1 MTTQPNES
9 ETALALFQAAIEKSY
24 SRKLTIADLF
34 TAAAQLKAL
43 GLDRRAAEL
52 YKHWIAFNADDPV
65 VYAAYFNFA
74 TALADSGDRPGAIN
88 ALREAIR
95 IQPDFQPPYINLGRL
110 LEDSGL
116 VGAAVAQWMALVE
129 RTAAVN
135 GESVAHKLSALQ
147 QTGRVLESLNK
158 DEAAEDALRQILE
171 IDPKRQEVVQ
181 HWIALR
187 QRQCKWPVVQPS
199 ERVSLADLA
208 NGISSL
214 SLANHADDPM
224 FQLAKAHHYE
234 KRSIGRPKRG
244 LPERSLR
251 AAEPKR
257 ARKQRL
263 RIGYVSSDL
272 REHAVGFAMTDVLE
286 SHDRAHFEIYAYYCG
301 IARNDPTRERI
312 AAAVDRWTDI
322 NGMDDETAA
331 KKIAEDEID
340 ILVDLNGYTKDART
354 KVFSLR
360 PAPIIVNWFGFPGT
374 MGSPY
379 HHYIIADPVIIPEGA
394 EIYYSEKVARLACYQ
409 PNDRKRVVAP
419 QRPTRVEAGLPEDAF
434 VYCSLNGMQK
444 LTALTFDRWARIL
457 TAVADS
463 VLWLLTGTE
472 QTNARV
478 REEAKARGVAPE
490 RIIFAEKMANPHH
503 LARYP
508 LADLFL
514 DNFPYGAHTT
524 AADSLW
530 MGVPIVTFAGRSF
543 ASRVCASLVR
553 AAGVGELACASAED
567 YIALAIELGKD
578 RRKLAGL
585 RDRLANVRETSLLFD
600 TPRLVGDLETLYR
613 DMWRDYESGELPRPD
628 LRNLDIYH
636 EIGLDLDLE
645 KMELLSDADYRT
657 LYQRKL
663 AEWDAAYPIEPDARM
678 WRPR

>member
-1 MTTQPNES
+1 HC
-9 ETALALFQAAIEKSY
+9 A
-24 SRKLTIADLF
+24 
-34 TAAAQLKAL
+34 
-43 GLDRRAAEL
+43 
-52 YKHWIAFNADDPV
+52 
-65 VYAAYFNFA
+65 
-74 TALADSGDRPGAIN
+74 
-88 ALREAIR
+88 
-95 IQPDFQPPYINLGRL
+95 
-110 LEDSGL
+110 
-116 VGAAVAQWMALVE
+116 
-129 RTAAVN
+129 TAAVN

-457 TAVADS
+457 TAVPDS

-490 RIIFAEKMANPHH
+490 RIVFAEKMANPYH

>member
-9 ETALALFQAAIEKSY
+9 ESALALFKNAIDKSF
-24 SRKLTIADLF
+24 SRKLTIVDLF
-34 TAAAQLKAL
+34 TAAAQLKAA
-43 GLDRRAAEL
+43 GLDRKSAEL
-52 YKHWIAFNADDPV
+52 YKHWIAFNSDDPV
-65 VYAAYFNFA
+65 VYAAYFNYA
-74 TALADSGDRPGAIN
+74 TALTEAGDRPGAIN

-110 LEDSGL
+110 LEDSGQ

-129 RTAAVN
+129 RTPAIN
-135 GESVAHKLSALQ
+135 GDAVAHKLSALQ

-187 QRQCKWPVVQPS
+187 QRQCKWPVVLPS
-199 ERVSLADLA
+199 ERVSLVDLA

-234 KRSIGRPKRG
+234 RRAIGRPKRR
-244 LPERSLR
+244 LPPP
-251 AAEPKR
+251 EPKR
-257 ARKQRL
+257 TRSGGRL

-312 AAAVDRWTDI
+312 VAAVDRWTDI

-331 KKIAEDEID
+331 RKIAEDEID
-340 ILVDLNGYTKDART
+340 ILIDLNGYTKDART
-354 KVFSLR
+354 KMFSLR

-379 HHYIIADPVIIPEGA
+379 HHYIIADPVIIPEES
-394 EIYYSEKVARLACYQ
+394 EIYYSEKVLRLPCYQ

-419 QRPTRVEAGLPEDAF
+419 NRPTRAEARLPEDAF

-444 LTALTFDRWARIL
+444 LTPLTFDRWARIL
-457 TAVADS
+457 TGVPDS

-472 QTNARV
+472 QTNERV
-478 REEAKARGVAPE
+478 RLEAKARGVAPE
-490 RIIFAEKMANPHH
+490 RIVFADKMPNPQH

-530 MGVPIVTFAGRSF
+530 MGVPIVTFPGRSF

-553 AAGVGELACASAED
+553 AAGVGELACESAED
-567 YIALAIELGKD
+567 YVALAIELGKD
-578 RRKLAGL
+578 RRKLAAI
-585 RDRLANVRETSLLFD
+585 RDKLAGQRDSSLLFD
-600 TPRLVGDLETLYR
+600 TPRLVGELETLYR
-613 DMWRDYESGELPRPD
+613 RMWSDFENGELPRPD
-628 LRNLDIYH
+628 LRNLEIYH
-636 EIGLDLDLE
+636 EIGLEFDLE
-645 KMELLSDADYRT
+645 KVELLSDADYRA
-657 LYQRKL
+657 LYERKL
-663 AEWDAAYPIEPDARM
+663 ADWDAAYPIEPDARM

>member
-1 MTTQPNES
+1 MPAQPNES
-9 ETALALFQAAIEKSY
+9 ESALALFKNAVEKSL
-24 SRKLTIADLF
+24 SRKLSIADLF
-34 TAAAQLKAL
+34 TAAAQLKAA
-43 GLDRRAAEL
+43 GLDRRAVEL
-52 YKHWIAFNADDPV
+52 YKHWIAFNVDDPV
-65 VYAAYFNFA
+65 IYAAYFNYA
-74 TALADSGDRPGAIN
+74 TALADAGDRSGAIN

-110 LEDSGL
+110 LEDSGQ

-129 RTAAVN
+129 RAAAVN

-147 QTGRVLESLNK
+147 QTARVLESLNK

-171 IDPKRQEVVQ
+171 IDPEREEVVQ

-199 ERVSLADLA
+199 ERVTRADLA

-214 SLANHADDPM
+214 SLANHCDDPM

-234 KRSIGRPKRG
+234 KRAIGRPKRRL
-244 LPERSLR
+244 LP
-251 AAEPKR
+251 AEKR
-257 ARKQRL
+257 RGKDRL

-312 AAAVDRWTDI
+312 VAAVDRWTDI

-331 KKIAEDEID
+331 AKIAEDEID
-340 ILVDLNGYTKDART
+340 VLVDLNGYTKDART

-379 HHYIIADPVIIPEGA
+379 HHYIIADPVIIPDES
-394 EIYYSEKVARLACYQ
+394 EIYYSEKVVRLPCYQ

-419 QRPTRVEAGLPEDAF
+419 NRPTRAEAGLPENAF

-457 TAVADS
+457 TAVPGS
-463 VLWLLTGTE
+463 VLWLLTGAE

-490 RIIFAEKMANPHH
+490 RVIFADKMANPHH

-524 AADSLW
+524 AADALW

-567 YIALAIELGKD
+567 YVALAIELGKD
-578 RRKLAGL
+578 GRKLAGV
-585 RDRLANVRETSLLFD
+585 RDRLAKVRETSLLFD
-600 TPRLVGDLETLYR
+600 TPRLVGELETLYR
-613 DMWRDYESGELPRPD
+613 NMWSDYERGELPRPD

-645 KMELLSDADYRT
+645 KIELLGDADYAA
-657 LYQRKL
+657 LYERKL
-663 AEWDAAYPIEPDARM
+663 ADWDAAYPIAPDARM

>member
-9 ETALALFQAAIEKSY
+9 ESALALFKSAIEKSF

-34 TAAAQLKAL
+34 TAAAQLKAA

-74 TALADSGDRPGAIN
+74 TALSETGDRPGAIN

-110 LEDSGL
+110 LEDSGQ
-116 VGAAVAQWMALVE
+116 VGAAVAQWLALVE
-129 RTAAVN
+129 RTAAIN
-135 GESVAHKLSALQ
+135 GDAVAHRLSALQ

-187 QRQCKWPVVQPS
+187 QRQCKWPVVLPS

-234 KRSIGRPKRG
+234 KRAIGRPERRL
-244 LPERSLR
+244 LPP
-251 AAEPKR
+251 EPKR
-257 ARKQRL
+257 RPAKTKL

-286 SHDRAHFEIYAYYCG
+286 SHDRAHFEIHAYYCG

-312 AAAVDRWTDI
+312 VAAVDHWTDI
-322 NGMDDETAA
+322 NGMNDETAA
-331 KKIAEDEID
+331 RKIAEDEID

-379 HHYIIADPVIIPEGA
+379 HHYIIADPVIVPEGS
-394 EIYYSEKVARLACYQ
+394 EIYYSEKVLRLSCYQ

-419 QRPTRVEAGLPEDAF
+419 NRPTRAEARLPEDAF

-457 TAVADS
+457 TAVPGS

-472 QTNARV
+472 QTNDRV
-478 REEAKARGVAPE
+478 RAEAKARGVAPE
-490 RIIFAEKMANPHH
+490 RIVFADKMANPQH
-503 LARYP
+503 LARYA

-530 MGVPIVTFAGRSF
+530 MGVPIVTFPGRSF

-553 AAGVGELACASAED
+553 AAGVGELACSSAED

-578 RRKLAGL
+578 RRKLAGV
-585 RDRLANVRETSLLFD
+585 RDKLAKARDASLLFD
-600 TPRLVGDLETLYR
+600 TPRLVGELETLYR
-613 DMWRDYESGELPRPD
+613 GMWRDYEQGELPRPD

-636 EIGLDLDLE
+636 EIGLELDLE
-645 KMELLSDADYRT
+645 KIELVSDDDYRA
-657 LYQRKL
+657 LYERKL
-663 AEWDAAYPIEPDARM
+663 ADWDAAYPIEPDTRM

>member
-1 MTTQPNES
+1 MPNQPNES
-9 ETALALFQAAIEKSY
+9 ESALALFKTAIEKSFARQL
-24 SRKLTIADLF
+24 SLGDLF
-34 TAAAQLKAL
+34 MAAAQLKAA
-43 GLDRRAAEL
+43 GGAKKSAEL
-52 YKHWIAFNADDPV
+52 YKHWIAFNSDDPL
-65 VYAAYFNFA
+65 VYAAYFNYA
-74 TALADSGDRPGAIN
+74 TALSETGDRPGAIN

-95 IQPDFQPPYINLGRL
+95 VKPDFQPPYINLGRL
-110 LEDSGL
+110 LEDSGQ
-116 VGAAVAQWMALVE
+116 VGAAVAQWMALIE
-129 RTAAVN
+129 RNSAIN
-135 GESVAHKLSALQ
+135 GESVSHKLSALQ
-147 QTGRVLESLNK
+147 QTGRVLESLDK

-187 QRQCKWPVVQPS
+187 QRQCKWPAVMPS
-199 ERVSLADLA
+199 ERVSLADLV

-214 SLANHADDPM
+214 SLANHTDDPM

-234 KRSIGRPKRG
+234 KRAIGRPERR
-244 LPERSLR
+244 LPPRE
-251 AAEPKR
+251 AKR
-257 ARKQRL
+257 ARAGSRL

-286 SHDRAHFEIYAYYCG
+286 THDRAHFEIYAYYCG
-301 IARNDPTRERI
+301 VARNDPTRERI
-312 AAAVDRWTDI
+312 VAAVDRFTDI

-331 KKIAEDEID
+331 RKIAEDEID

-360 PAPIIVNWFGFPGT
+360 PAPVIVNWFGFPGT

-379 HHYIIADPVIIPEGA
+379 HHYIIADPVIIPEES
-394 EIYYSEKVARLACYQ
+394 EIYYSEKVVRLSCYQ

-419 QRPTRVEAGLPEDAF
+419 RRPTRAEAGLPESAF

-444 LTALTFDRWARIL
+444 LTPLTFDRWARIL
-457 TAVADS
+457 TAVPES

-478 REEAKARGVAPE
+478 REEARARGVAPE
-490 RIIFAEKMANPHH
+490 RIVFAEKIANPHH

-530 MGVPIVTFAGRSF
+530 MGVPIVTFPGRSF

-553 AAGVGELACASAED
+553 AAGVGELVCSSAEE
-567 YIALAIELGKD
+567 YVALAIELGKD
-578 RRKLAGL
+578 RRKLAGV
-585 RDRLANVRETSLLFD
+585 RDKLARARDTSLLFD
-600 TPRLVGDLETLYR
+600 TPRLVSELEALYR
-613 DMWRDYESGELPRPD
+613 GMWSDYEKGQLPRPD

-636 EIGLDLDLE
+636 EIGLALDLE
-645 KMELLSDADYRT
+645 RMELLSDADYRA
-657 LYQRKL
+657 LYRRKL
-663 AEWDAAYPIEPDARM
+663 AEWDAVYPIEPDRRM

>member
-9 ETALALFQAAIEKSY
+9 ESALALFKNAIEKSF
-24 SRKLTIADLF
+24 SHKLTIADLF
-34 TAAAQLKAL
+34 MTAAQIKAA

-52 YKHWIAFNADDPV
+52 YKHWIAFNSDDPV
-65 VYAAYFNFA
+65 VYAAYFNYA
-74 TALADSGDRPGAIN
+74 TALSETGDRPGAIN

-110 LEDSGL
+110 LEDSGQI
-116 VGAAVAQWMALVE
+116 GAAVAQWMALVE
-129 RTAAVN
+129 RTAAIN
-135 GESVAHKLSALQ
+135 GDAVAHRLSALQ

-187 QRQCKWPVVQPS
+187 QRQCKWPVALPS
-199 ERVSLADLA
+199 ERVSRIDLA

-214 SLANHADDPM
+214 SLANHCDDPM

-234 KRSIGRPKRG
+234 KRAIGRPERRLLPAELKRT
-244 LPERSLR
+244 
-251 AAEPKR
+251 AAKG
-257 ARKQRL
+257 KL

-286 SHDRAHFEIYAYYCG
+286 SHDRAHFEIHAYYCG

-312 AAAVDRWTDI
+312 VAAVDRWTDI
-322 NGMDDETAA
+322 NGMNDETAA
-331 KKIAEDEID
+331 RKIAEDEID

-379 HHYIIADPVIIPEGA
+379 HHYIIADPVIVPEGS
-394 EIYYSEKVARLACYQ
+394 EIYYSEKVLRLPCYQ

-419 QRPTRVEAGLPEDAF
+419 IRPTRAEARLPEDAF

-457 TAVADS
+457 TAVPDS

-472 QTNARV
+472 QTNDRV
-478 REEAKARGVAPE
+478 RAEAKARGVAPE
-490 RIIFAEKMANPHH
+490 RIVFADKMANPQH
-503 LARYP
+503 LARYA

-530 MGVPIVTFAGRSF
+530 MGVPIVTYPGRSF

-578 RRKLAGL
+578 RRKLAGV
-585 RDRLANVRETSLLFD
+585 RDKLAKARDTSLLFD
-600 TPRLVGDLETLYR
+600 TPRLVAELETLYR
-613 DMWRDYESGELPRPD
+613 AMWSDYESGALPRPD

-645 KMELLSDADYRT
+645 KIELQSDADYAA
-657 LYQRKL
+657 LYERKL